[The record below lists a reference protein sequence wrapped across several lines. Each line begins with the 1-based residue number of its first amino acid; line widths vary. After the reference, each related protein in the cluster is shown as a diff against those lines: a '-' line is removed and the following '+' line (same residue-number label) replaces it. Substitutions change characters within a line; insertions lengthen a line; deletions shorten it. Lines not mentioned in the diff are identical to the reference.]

1 MGKSSKKRKAKTADF
16 QKTKIKVGKERA
28 PPSNATD
35 TSFTSK
41 GLTVLGQFH
50 HINETDDGSEKPVKL
65 LFTNLRNSSRTV
77 RQSAINSLKEAALNS
92 ATQAAR
98 YLDGAVKYLPQILS
112 DDDAEVRKSALEL
125 SAILFTG
132 CSSTQLAPFLS
143 SLGACCSLVL
153 SHINW
158 LVKLDGL
165 KFCSMV
171 FQNLQ
176 DGVNFVDFYTN
187 LTGDVIRLLKSNTRP
202 KIRDSVFEI
211 LLVMVKKHKHRLPTN
226 TQGYNERLLMRMP
239 NCEQVKVA
247 LNETDWT
254 SHLNALI
261 LPAADAI
268 IQETFAPNT
277 TITAQT
283 RNSFEN
289 ATKIVSIMV
298 GKKHKLHKWITSR
311 MVSHF
316 PLDNNSTAELEIVI
330 INLRMAK
337 LYAKSYSATYNSTS
351 KVLDEPVV
359 RQRVEEYIIR
369 VFTEQGRPRGV
380 EGMELAVKTVIS
392 VKAIGLDLFKHVVDY
407 LNRTRFSDRKKLGVL
422 SAVFNYLEKNSD
434 ESSEVLVEFAVDN
447 ITSILAELLAEI
459 PNQSSNRFSLDV
471 LRSAFRCCN
480 IIAKTYLFRCE
491 EKKWN
496 FYQQLSQV
504 LEDSLANLSLLS
516 SSFTQDIFSVF
527 FILPP
532 NWLHPL
538 LRNTEDL
545 LVYLWQ
551 EEMFDCGFMEK
562 FIFHMPPEIDHLRFV
577 MQVLFRNPPG
587 TAAHR
592 EEMFYKEVEGLHEE
606 IYYLLI
612 SADRQNFVREVL
624 NFQVLDCTFDDFDV
638 QYMSTWLTL
647 ARAVIR
653 MGLEEECDCIVQVA
667 AEIILRYEN
676 VRGVSNFVEKYLRF
690 DAILPYLAT
699 FPSYA
704 SLSAEADDV
713 KDMAMWCDYVS
724 RLVRKREICD
734 RKCVKQLLCILERQK
749 EFEGVMFW
757 QVTKRELEIIISQQE
772 TKEDE

>member
-1 MGKSSKKRKAKTADF
+1 
-16 QKTKIKVGKERA
+16 
-28 PPSNATD
+28 
-35 TSFTSK
+35 
-41 GLTVLGQFH
+41 
-50 HINETDDGSEKPVKL
+50 
-65 LFTNLRNSSRTV
+65 
-77 RQSAINSLKEAALNS
+77 
-92 ATQAAR
+92 
-98 YLDGAVKYLPQILS
+98 
-112 DDDAEVRKSALEL
+112 
-125 SAILFTG
+125 
-132 CSSTQLAPFLS
+132 
-143 SLGACCSLVL
+143 
-153 SHINW
+153 
-158 LVKLDGL
+158 
-165 KFCSMV
+165 
-171 FQNLQ
+171 
-176 DGVNFVDFYTN
+176 
-187 LTGDVIRLLKSNTRP
+187 
-202 KIRDSVFEI
+202 
-211 LLVMVKKHKHRLPTN
+211 
-226 TQGYNERLLMRMP
+226 
-239 NCEQVKVA
+239 
-247 LNETDWT
+247 
-254 SHLNALI
+254 
-261 LPAADAI
+261 
-268 IQETFAPNT
+268 
-277 TITAQT
+277 
-283 RNSFEN
+283 
-289 ATKIVSIMV
+289 
-298 GKKHKLHKWITSR
+298 